1 MPGTSSW
8 SAWSFVALENSKKL
22 TTIIRRALES
32 ASEAVMLLLKIGMV
46 LLVAG
51 ISVSGATPAQRGA
64 PAAATSTAR
73 VVDAAKAFLAAVDE
87 RQRTKAMLPFNADTR
102 KVWSNLPTGI
112 AMQVGATERNGLK
125 FGDMTP
131 AQQGAALALVG
142 ATLSR
147 AGYEKVMNI
156 VNADQTLEVSSAPS
170 RPAGNKIRFG
180 RAEYYVAI
188 LGTPSTTGR
197 WMVQFGGHHLAINV
211 IVSGQDSALT
221 PTHTGAQ
228 PATYTLNGETIRPL
242 GRENDKAFALMTAL
256 DAAQRKEAIL
266 GYQVRNLVLGP
277 GEDGKTIQ
285 PEGAR
290 ASTFTAAQREMLLDL
305 VGEWVNILNDGA
317 AAVKMAEVRRNL
329 GDTYFAWAGS
339 TKNGEPAYFRIQGP
353 TLLIEY
359 APQGGNNSGTDHIH
373 TIYRDPTNDYGAKL
387 AAR

>member
-1 MPGTSSW
+1 MT
-8 SAWSFVALENSKKL
+8 
-22 TTIIRRALES
+22 
-32 ASEAVMLLLKIGMV
+32 LLKLGAV

-51 ISVSGATPAQRGA
+51 IAVSRASPAQQA
-64 PAAATSTAR
+64 VPVAASPTAR
-73 VVDAAKAFLAAVDE
+73 AVDAAKAFLAAVDE
-87 RQRTKAMLPFNADTR
+87 RQRTKAMLPLNADTR

-125 FGDMTP
+125 FGDLTP
-131 AQQGAALALVG
+131 VQQNAALTLVG
-142 ATLSR
+142 AVLSR
-147 AGYEKVMNI
+147 VGYEKVMNI

-170 RPAGNKIRFG
+170 RSAGSKIRFG
-180 RAEYYVAI
+180 RAEFYVAI
-188 LGTPSTTGR
+188 LGTPSTAGR
-197 WMVQFGGHHLAINV
+197 WMMQFGGHHLAINV
-211 IVSGQDSALT
+211 TVSGQDSALT

-256 DAAQRKEAIL
+256 DAGQRKEALL

-277 GEDGKTIQ
+277 GEDGKVIQ
-285 PEGAR
+285 PEGVR
-290 ASTFTAAQREMLLDL
+290 ASALTAAQREMLLDL

-317 AAVKMAEVRRNL
+317 AAAKMAEVRRNL

-339 TKNGEPAYFRIQGP
+339 TTNGEAAYFRVQGP
-353 TLLIEY
+353 TVLIEY
-359 APQGGNNSGTDHIH
+359 APQGGSNSSTDHIH